1 MKAVVGA
8 PTAADDEFTIPEDA
22 PCPFS
27 FSASASSGHQD
38 DATRALI
45 ANGLVDVMQFRT
57 HAQIPAGYKDKNF
70 ANVPE
75 PGNNAY
81 SAANPPPNPFTGSFA
96 SMKIAWIAQ
105 SYVRKL
111 VRKHGGH
118 QGAEI
123 GTFAVGNPPFED
135 TLQL

>member
-57 HAQIPAGYKDKNF
+57 HAQALLC
-70 ANVPE
+70 ANSSVLLALPLTNDDCRSQLATKTRTS
-75 PGNNAY
+75 PTCPSQGTTRTVLQTR
-81 SAANPPPNPFTGSFA
+81 PPTRSLGPSQA
-96 SMKIAWIAQ
+96 
-105 SYVRKL
+105 
-111 VRKHGGH
+111 
-118 QGAEI
+118 
-123 GTFAVGNPPFED
+123 
-135 TLQL
+135 